1 MPDHFEE
8 LFADLRVATIPQVRP
23 PGVDAVRRTARRR
36 RRTTRTAAAAVV
48 ALAVTG
54 GLVVTGFP
62 LRGGHRV
69 APAERVRD
77 LVGTADRALGTQL
90 PDLAGQPLSG
100 PVAAD
105 GEVTFPDQPAGS
117 RSLALA
123 CAGPGQVTVEAQLVR
138 GAGDSTALG
147 GSVVSC
153 ATAPQAAVLTF
164 RLPVPGSVVV
174 ALVGDPAA
182 TGSAGYAVAIGA
194 GDETGIRDETGGPD
208 VPAPESTWNADRA
221 ADVLTAAG
229 RSAPT
234 RVTTEQVLSAMHF
247 TGPGLRTTPGDYELA
262 LVCAGPGTLTL
273 TVRTVSTSNGEI
285 ADSGPAVLERQVE
298 CADEDPRLGETD
310 LLSLPRNFGFMI
322 TAVPDDEARNR
333 AGWAY
338 HLGPE

>member
-8 LFADLRVATIPQVRP
+8 LFADLRVATIPRGRP
-23 PGVDAVRRTARRR
+23 PGIDAVRRTARRR
-36 RRTTRTAAAAVV
+36 RRTTRTAAAAAV

-54 GLVVTGFP
+54 GLVVTGVP

-77 LVGTADRALGTQL
+77 LVDTAKRALGTQL

-105 GEVTFPDQPAGS
+105 GKVTFAERPAGS
-117 RSLALA
+117 QRVALT
-123 CAGPGQVTVEAQLVR
+123 CAGPGKVTVEAQLVR

-153 ATAPQAAVLTF
+153 ATEPTAAVLTF
-164 RLPVPGSVVV
+164 RLPVAGSVIVV
-174 ALVGDPAA
+174 LAGDPAA
-182 TGSAGYAVAIGA
+182 VGSAGYAVAMGA
-194 GDETGIRDETGGPD
+194 GDATGWQDP
-208 VPAPESTWNADRA
+208 PAPESTWNAARA

-229 RSAPT
+229 RLSPT
-234 RVTTEQVLSAMHF
+234 RVTTEQVLSATHV
-247 TGPGLRTTPGDYELA
+247 TGPGSATAPGDYEFA

-273 TVRTVSTSNGEI
+273 TVQTVRS
-285 ADSGPAVLERQVE
+285 ADGQVDDPGTTVIE
-298 CADEDPRLGETD
+298 QQVACRDEDPRLDVTD
-310 LLSLPRNFGFMI
+310 RLSLPRNFGFVI
-322 TAVPDDEARNR
+322 TAVPDAQARNR

>member
-1 MPDHFEE
+1 VPDHFEE

-23 PGVDAVRRTARRR
+23 PGIDAARRTARRR
-36 RRTTRTAAAAVV
+36 RRTTQTAAAAAV

-62 LRGGHRV
+62 LRGGHRA

-77 LVGTADRALGTQL
+77 LVDIAERALGTQQ

-105 GEVTFPDQPAGS
+105 GKVTFADRPAGS
-117 RSLALA
+117 QSVALT
-123 CAGPGQVTVEAQLVR
+123 CAGPGKVAVEAQLVR
-138 GAGDSTALG
+138 GAGDATVLG

-153 ATAPQAAVLTF
+153 ATAPRAAVLTF
-164 RLPVPGSVVV
+164 RLPVAGSVMV
-174 ALVGDPAA
+174 ALAGDPAA
-182 TGSAGYAVAIGA
+182 AGSAGYAIAIGP
-194 GDETGIRDETGGPD
+194 GDETGPPGL
-208 VPAPESTWNADRA
+208 PAPESTWNAARA

-229 RSAPT
+229 RLSPAQ
-234 RVTTEQVLSAMHF
+234 VTTEQVLSTMHV
-247 TGPGLRTTPGDYELA
+247 TGPGSATAPGDYEFA

-273 TVRTVSTSNGEI
+273 TVQTARTAGGKVDDPGTTVIEH
-285 ADSGPAVLERQVE
+285 QVA
-298 CADEDPRLGETD
+298 CRDEDPRLDATD
-310 LLSLPRNFGFMI
+310 RLSLPRNLGFVI
-322 TAVPDDEARNR
+322 TAVPDAQARNR